1 MRCMLIHITF
11 RNTSM
16 RWNMKRSN
24 GFPEFS
30 AGLLLF
36 DCCFSPLNNIDKCE
50 AIGIMMTMGCTFQNS
65 EVLMIHSIHCTWM
78 VWDGTFINSA
88 GIYMVHGV
96 HAVFFLGFFC
106 PGVEERSCT
115 LHGSFDIH
123 IYMFNQ
129 PQPHSRHSDMSSV
142 ITTLASHA
150 FCFVKF
156 CAKQCRL
163 GALQ

>member
-50 AIGIMMTMGCTFQNS
+50 AIGIMMTMGRTFQNS
-65 EVLMIHSIHCTWM
+65 EVLMIHSYSLHMDGMGWNLYQLG
-78 VWDGTFINSA
+78 WDL
-88 GIYMVHGV
+88 HGPWSPCG
-96 HAVFFLGFFC
+96 VFSRFFC